1 MSNENQIEFNLGF
14 QGGISN
20 EEYHA
25 DRTYVSSS
33 VLKLLE
39 KDARS
44 YYKQYVL
51 GEPSSFGNQGAMDL
65 GSYVHALIL
74 EPHLVEKEFA
84 VFNGAMRRGKVW
96 DAFLEEVDPKKIII
110 TKSQA
115 DLAHNLVAEFNST
128 SMILGEK
135 EVMISS
141 FFEKGKAEESLFVE
155 LDGVKVKVR
164 FDYRKEKN
172 GYHSIND
179 IKTTANPIS
188 SARDAEKICAS
199 FGYDVS
205 AALYCDAVEKA
216 TGNKHDFYFC
226 FLSKKDGGTTIFKA
240 SEQMLE
246 AGRVKYKSAIVK
258 LKEGRETGIWF
269 ENKIQEI
276 NSI

>member
-1 MSNENQIEFNLGF
+1 MSKEKQTEFDLGF
-14 QGGISN
+14 QAGISN

-39 KDARS
+39 KDVRS

-51 GEPSSFGNQGAMDL
+51 GEEKLFGNQGAMDL
-65 GSYVHALIL
+65 GSYIHALIL
-74 EPHLVEKEFA
+74 EPHLVDVEFA
-84 VFNGAMRRGKVW
+84 VFDGAMRRGKAW
-96 DAFLEEVDPKKIII
+96 DAFLEDTDPAKTII

-115 DLAHNLVAEFNST
+115 VLANDLVEEFYAT
-128 SMILGEK
+128 SVKIGDE
-135 EVMISS
+135 EVPISS
-141 FFEKGKAEESLFVE
+141 FFEGGKAEESLFVE

-164 FDYRKEKN
+164 FDYRKQSGEA
-172 GYHSIND
+172 HSIND
-179 IKTTANPIS
+179 IKTTAAPIS
-188 SARDAEKICAS
+188 SAKDAEKICAS

-205 AALYCDAVEKA
+205 AALYCDAVMKA

-246 AGRVKYKSAIVK
+246 SGRVKYKRAIEK

-269 ENKIQEI
+269 ENKIEEI